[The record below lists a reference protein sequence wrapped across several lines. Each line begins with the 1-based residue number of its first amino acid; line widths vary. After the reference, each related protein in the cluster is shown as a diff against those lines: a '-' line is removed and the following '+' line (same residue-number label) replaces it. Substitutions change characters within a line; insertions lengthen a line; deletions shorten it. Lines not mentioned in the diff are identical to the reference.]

1 MRSSR
6 SRRAKRYLPPKPG
19 RRFLRETPVA
29 APDRPEGGARWKW
42 EVPILIVGLILSVV
56 SGVIAY
62 RLGGPYGERFETN
75 PNVTRIVDS
84 QTGALESMHYDTTGD
99 MKFDTWGYF
108 VDGKQVR
115 MERDTD
121 GDGRVDH
128 WRYYRADETR
138 SITESDTD
146 GDGEPD
152 ERRLYDRDGTRTA
165 TLDIRQPI
173 NQGETR

>member
-1 MRSSR
+1 MTR
-6 SRRAKRYLPPKPG
+6 PG
-19 RRFLRETPVA
+19 RRP
-29 APDRPEGGARWKW
+29 W
-42 EVPILIVGLILSVV
+42 E
-56 SGVIAY
+56 
-62 RLGGPYGERFETN
+62 
-75 PNVTRIVDS
+75 
-84 QTGALESMHYDTTGD
+84 
-99 MKFDTWGYF
+99 GYF